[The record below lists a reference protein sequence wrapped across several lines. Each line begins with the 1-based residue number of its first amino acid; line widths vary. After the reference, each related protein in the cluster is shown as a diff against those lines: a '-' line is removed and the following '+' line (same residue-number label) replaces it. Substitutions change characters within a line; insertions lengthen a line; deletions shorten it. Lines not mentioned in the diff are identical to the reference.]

1 MGWRPTNR
9 GRRMGEAAP
18 CVPSFLTVWP
28 GGTCPVTGA
37 ASSCLLLLAKSCTTH
52 LPPAQLASL
61 VSNHQPRLATP
72 RPHPFSTPA
81 NSPFNP
87 ICFALLN
94 TLNVLESNLSSSST
108 HSHLGQFNFLK
119 SKTSPWQC
127 LAMFGNA
134 WQCLAMLGNTWQCL
148 AMLGLPKP
156 GCNPSQT
163 SGDSFDHWKGTSASV
178 GRGRQYFKRK
188 LGLSQR
194 RRNFRGKKDREMSCM
209 RWHILAFGGAFTEQT
224 SECLLDL
231 AWVADTTNTKST
243 AINTTTTTTVN
254 GHCDLG

>member
-37 ASSCLLLLAKSCTTH
+37 ASSCLLLAKSCTTH

-72 RPHPFSTPA
+72 AS
-81 NSPFNP
+81 SPFNP

-108 HSHLGQFNFLK
+108 HSHLGQLNFLK
-119 SKTSPWQC
+119 SKTFP
-127 LAMFGNA
+127 
-134 WQCLAMLGNTWQCL
+134 WQCL

-178 GRGRQYFKRK
+178 GRGRQYFKHK

-194 RRNFRGKKDREMSCM
+194 RRNF
-209 RWHILAFGGAFTEQT
+209 
-224 SECLLDL
+224 
-231 AWVADTTNTKST
+231 
-243 AINTTTTTTVN
+243 
-254 GHCDLG
+254 